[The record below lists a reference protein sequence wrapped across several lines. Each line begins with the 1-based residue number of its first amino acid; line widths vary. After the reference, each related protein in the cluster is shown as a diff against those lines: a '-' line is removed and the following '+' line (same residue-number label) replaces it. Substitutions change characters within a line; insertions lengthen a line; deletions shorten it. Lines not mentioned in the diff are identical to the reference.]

1 LGPPGHDKTMLQVN
15 NIEVIYSE
23 VILVLKGVSIE
34 VPDKSIVAMLGA
46 NGGGKTTLLKAI
58 SGLLT
63 TENGEVTDGNIT
75 FDGVR
80 IEKMAPEDRV
90 KMGITQIIEGR
101 MVFTHL
107 TVEENLEAG
116 HYVLTGKSPLKD
128 DRERVYNY
136 FPRLRD
142 LRKSTAGYLSGGEQ
156 QMLVIGRALMSKP
169 RLFMLDE
176 PSMGLAPMVVEEIF
190 TIIKKMQND
199 QGIAMLLVEQNAF
212 AALSIADHGYVM
224 ENGKV
229 MMDAPAAKL
238 LNNPDIK
245 EFYMGI
251 SDRGVRK
258 KYSEVKHYKRRKRW
272 LV

>member
-1 LGPPGHDKTMLQVN
+1 
-15 NIEVIYSE
+15 
-23 VILVLKGVSIE
+23 
-34 VPDKSIVAMLGA
+34 
-46 NGGGKTTLLKAI
+46 
-58 SGLLT
+58 
-63 TENGEVTDGNIT
+63 
-75 FDGVR
+75 
-80 IEKMAPEDRV
+80 
-90 KMGITQIIEGR
+90 
-101 MVFTHL
+101 
-107 TVEENLEAG
+107 
-116 HYVLTGKSPLKD
+116 
-128 DRERVYNY
+128 
-136 FPRLRD
+136 
-142 LRKSTAGYLSGGEQ
+142 
-156 QMLVIGRALMSKP
+156 MLVIGRALMSKP
-169 RLFMLDE
+169 KLFMLDE

-229 MMDAPAAKL
+229 MMDAPAPKL

-272 LV
+272 IV